1 MEWVVEFTD
10 EFQAWFDSLTEEAQ
24 DDIAAKVEVLGKRG
38 PMLGRPHVD
47 TIRNSKHPN
56 MKELIVQ
63 HEGDPY
69 RVFFA
74 FDPRRCAILLI
85 GGEKTGYARF
95 YERMVPVAD
104 RLYDAHLAE
113 LKREGVI
120 RDD

>member
-1 MEWVVEFTD
+1 MGEIHSGRHSAYPLDCVFHRCNIPRMEWVVEFTD
-10 EFQAWFDSLTEEAQ
+10 EFQAWFGGLTEAAQ
-24 DDIAAKVEVLGKRG
+24 DDIATKVEVLEKRG

-74 FDPRRCAILLI
+74 FDP
-85 GGEKTGYARF
+85 
-95 YERMVPVAD
+95 
-104 RLYDAHLAE
+104 
-113 LKREGVI
+113 
-120 RDD
+120 